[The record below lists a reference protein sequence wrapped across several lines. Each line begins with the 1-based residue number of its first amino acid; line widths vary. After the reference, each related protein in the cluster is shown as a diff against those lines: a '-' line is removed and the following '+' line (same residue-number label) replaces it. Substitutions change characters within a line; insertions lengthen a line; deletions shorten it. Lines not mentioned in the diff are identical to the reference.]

1 MDIVIETTGTVR
13 MVYDESI
20 DLSSIGHVNIR
31 RGSHVEP
38 VVCGWWTAD
47 LSPVNGPVLGP
58 FKSRSEAV
66 SAEVDWLERHWLV
79 SASAQD
85 I

>member
-1 MDIVIETTGTVR
+1 MDIVIETTGNVR

-20 DLSSIGHVNIR
+20 DLQTIGCVEIR

-38 VVCGWWTAD
+38 TASGQWTAD

-58 FKSRSEAV
+58 FKTRSKAL
-66 SAEVDWLERHWLV
+66 SAEVDWLRRNWLV
-79 SASAQD
+79 PPSD
-85 I
+85 

>member
-20 DLSSIGHVNIR
+20 DLPSIGHVAIR

-38 VVCGWWTAD
+38 VACGWWTAD

-58 FKSRSEAV
+58 FKTRSEAI
-66 SAEVDWLERHWLV
+66 SAEVDWLHQHWLV
-79 SASAQD
+79 PTNG
-85 I
+85 